1 MDLCWG
7 ECGMTNKRIKIKK
20 IYEEVTDSLVEMIKN
35 GELKPGDRLDSVEQL
50 AQTFDVSRSA
60 VREALSGMR
69 AIGLIVM
76 RQGEG
81 TFVTKFDA
89 SNFTLPINAGLLM
102 KKEDI
107 EEIYEVRKILEV
119 GAAKSAAIHRK
130 EEDLI
135 SLQEAIDEME
145 QAKSNGEIGEGAD
158 MRFHMAVAN
167 ATHNDILIHLM
178 RSVSEV
184 MLSVLRETRQVL
196 IYTEKKTVS
205 LINEHQLIYDAIKKR
220 EPEKAYQYMLEHL
233 TNVEKSLEK
242 YMKFRE

>member
-1 MDLCWG
+1 
-7 ECGMTNKRIKIKK
+7 MTRKRIQTKK
-20 IYEEVTDSLVEMIKN
+20 IYEEVTDALVEMIKN

-50 AQTFDVSRSA
+50 AQNFDVSRSA

-69 AIGLIVM
+69 AMGLIVM

-89 SNFTLPINAGLLM
+89 SQFTLPIHAGLLM

-107 EEIYEVRKILEV
+107 KEIYEVRKILEA
-119 GAAKSAAIHRK
+119 GAAKSAAIHHK
-130 EEDLI
+130 QEDLI
-135 SLQEAIDEME
+135 PLQAAIDEMQ
-145 QAKSNGEIGEGAD
+145 QANSDGTIGEEAD
-158 MRFHMAVAN
+158 MRFHMAVVN

-184 MLSVLRETRQVL
+184 MLSVLKETRQVL
-196 IYTEKKTVS
+196 VYTEKKTGS
-205 LINEHQLIYDAIKKR
+205 LIHEHQAIYEAIKNR
-220 EPEKAYQYMLEHL
+220 EPEKAYTYMLEHL
-233 TNVEKSLEK
+233 SNVEKSLEK

>member
-1 MDLCWG
+1 MS
-7 ECGMTNKRIKIKK
+7 NKRIQIKK
-20 IYEEVTDSLVEMIKN
+20 IYEEVTDALVEMIKK
-35 GELKPGDRLDSVEQL
+35 GELQPGDRLDSVEQL
-50 AQTFDVSRSA
+50 AQNFDVSRSA

-69 AIGLIVM
+69 AMGLIVM

-89 SNFTLPINAGLLM
+89 SNFTLPINTGLLM

-107 EEIYEVRKILEV
+107 REIYEVRKILEV
-119 GAAKSAAIHRK
+119 GAAKSAAIHHK
-130 EEDLI
+130 IEDLI
-135 SLQEAIDEME
+135 PLKEAIIEME

-158 MRFHMAVAN
+158 MRFHLAVAN

-196 IYTEKKTVS
+196 VYTEKKTVS
-205 LINEHQLIYDAIKKR
+205 LINEHQLIYDAIKNR
-220 EPEKAYQYMLEHL
+220 EPEKAHQYMLEHL

>member
-1 MDLCWG
+1 MAIG
-7 ECGMTNKRIKIKK
+7 RIQTKK
-20 IYEEVTDSLVEMIKN
+20 IYEEVTDALVSMIKS
-35 GELKPGDRLDSVEQL
+35 GKLKPGDRLDSVEQL
-50 AQTFDVSRSA
+50 AKYFDVSRSA

-69 AIGLIVM
+69 AMGLIVM

-89 SNFTLPINAGLLM
+89 SNFTLPINTGLLM

-107 EEIYEVRKILEV
+107 KEIYEVRKILEI
-119 GAAKSAAIHRK
+119 GAAKSAAIHHK
-130 EEDLI
+130 VEDLRP
-135 SLQEAIDEME
+135 LKEAIADME
-145 QAKSNGEIGEGAD
+145 RAKNNGEIGEEAD

-196 IYTEKKTVS
+196 VYTEKKTGA
-205 LINEHQLIYDAIKKR
+205 LIHEHQLIYDAIKDR
-220 EPEKAYQYMLEHL
+220 EPEKAYEHMLTHL

-242 YMKFRE
+242 YMKFKE